1 MRGFRGFALSLCVAL
16 LALVAGSAALGAEP
30 QAKEEPKKDAP
41 KQAKFPDLV
50 GALKASPGCLGV
62 EVARTESGKQVIFSW
77 FEDKKAVEAFYY
89 SDTHQKVM
97 KQFFPDADGSHKP
110 LANVPDDSGPIM
122 LIASVTFNDKPTKE
136 NPSPFK
142 QIAIEAYQP
151 VKGGLSIGGSFAPK
165 AMKVPVRK
173 SGEKK

>member
-1 MRGFRGFALSLCVAL
+1 MRGFALSLCVASVV
-16 LALVAGSAALGAEP
+16 LVTGSVARGADP
-30 QAKEEPKKDAP
+30 QAQEAP

-77 FEDKKAVEAFYY
+77 FEDKKAVETFYY

-97 KQFFPDADGSHKP
+97 KEFFPDADGSHKP
-110 LANVPDDSGPIM
+110 LANVPDGTGPIM
-122 LIASVTFNDKPTKE
+122 LIASVTWNDKPTKE

-142 QIAIEAYQP
+142 QIAIEVYQP
-151 VKGGLSIGGSFAPK
+151 LKGGVSIGGSFGPK

-173 SGEKK
+173 QEEKK